1 MINKILRKNS
11 FAAIYTAAFLSA
23 FHAFILIYINSS
35 FLNQFVS
42 EKTVGAL
49 YIIGSLASIA
59 VFIIIPIILRSLGN
73 YLTLMIFAIFEM
85 LVIFGMAFIKETAII
100 IPLFIAYW
108 VASQIIF
115 INIDIFFESYQKKES
130 DTGAKRGVL
139 MTIINSAL
147 VLSIFIVGF
156 ILKDSEFWKVYLASA
171 LALALFLF
179 VIFIKFRKFKDLAY
193 ENFNILNTLKRIY
206 KNKNITN
213 IFIAQLFL
221 KFFFSWMV
229 IYMPIY
235 LHDYIGFDWPKIS
248 IIFTIMLLPFIIFE
262 IPVGKIA
269 DIHFGEKELL
279 SAGFIITAIFTI
291 IISFIS
297 IKSFILWAIILF
309 ATRVGASLIEITTES
324 YFFKH
329 VKGDDADIISFFRIN
344 SPLAYIAGPIAAII
358 SLQFLPF
365 QYIFLA
371 LGIIM
376 FVGLKYSFAL
386 KDTR

>member
-11 FAAIYTAAFLSA
+11 FAAIYTAVFLSA

-130 DTGAKRGVL
+130 DTGVKRGVL

-365 QYIFLA
+365 QYIFLV

>member
-11 FAAIYTAAFLSA
+11 FAAIYTAVFLSA

-130 DTGAKRGVL
+130 DTGVKRGVL

>member
-1 MINKILRKNS
+1 MVNKTLKKSS
-11 FAAIYTAAFLSA
+11 FAIIHTTAFLFA
-23 FHAFILIYINSS
+23 FHVSILIYINSS
-35 FLNQFVS
+35 FLNQFVP
-42 EKTVGAL
+42 EKVVGVL

-59 VFIIIPIILRSLGN
+59 VFIIIPIILRLLGN
-73 YLTLMIFAIFEM
+73 YLTLMIFAVFEM
-85 LVIFGMAFIKETAII
+85 FVILGMAFIKETAII

-130 DTGAKRGVL
+130 DTGLKRGVL
-139 MTIINSAL
+139 MTIINSAF

-156 ILKDSEFWKVYLASA
+156 ILKNNEFWKVYLVSA
-171 LALALFLF
+171 LVLALFLF
-179 VIFIKFRKFKDLAY
+179 IIFIKFRKFKDPVY
-193 ENFNILNTLKRIY
+193 ENFNILNTLKRVGG
-206 KNKNITN
+206 NKDIVN
-213 IFIAQLFL
+213 IFTAQLFL

-229 IYMPIY
+229 VYMPIY

-262 IPVGKIA
+262 IPAGKIA
-269 DIHFGEKELL
+269 DIRFGEKELL
-279 SAGFIITAIFTI
+279 SIGFIITAIFTI

-309 ATRVGASLIEITTES
+309 MTRMGASLIEITTES

-329 VKGDDADIISFFRIN
+329 VKGGDTDIISFFRMTG
-344 SPLAYIAGPIAAII
+344 PLAYIAGPIAAII

-365 QYIFLA
+365 QYIFLV

-376 FVGLKYSFAL
+376 FAGLKYSFVL
-386 KDTR
+386 KDTK

>member
-130 DTGAKRGVL
+130 DTGVKRGVL

-365 QYIFLA
+365 QYIFLV